1 MRRSVSATGSNTCS
15 QKLWLLASR
24 DRARQIDIR
33 ERLPTGSPSS
43 GLFDRVPKGSCAS
56 RSSGPSLGLMQGWS
70 NSISHSALL
79 KRSLTPDFPTQMTN
93 DELRELNQKRKIHQ
107 IAWVTRDLEKSMKA
121 WVDNLKVGP
130 WTVLTFTEK
139 TLKYLDINGNRVN
152 EPFKFLIGISWIGEI
167 QLELIQPVYGPMIYE
182 AFIQKHGE
190 GLHHFK
196 ERVSQGDIDEVL
208 KEYKEKGI
216 EVTQTGQFKE
226 DFHYYLNTEPKLDF
240 VLELGNCP
248 LLNLPKD
255 EFPIYPS
262 EKD

>member
-1 MRRSVSATGSNTCS
+1 MDGTIAGQATGSTAKTRRVILPSCVVMQEAAS
-15 QKLWLLASR
+15 SSSRRSWGLL
-24 DRARQIDIR
+24 
-33 ERLPTGSPSS
+33 
-43 GLFDRVPKGSCAS
+43 
-56 RSSGPSLGLMQGWS
+56 QGES
-70 NSISHSALL
+70 NSINHSALL
-79 KRSLTPDFPTQMTN
+79 KQSLTPHALTQMTN
-93 DELRELNQKRKIHQ
+93 DELRELNKKRKIHQ

-139 TLKYLDINGNRVN
+139 TLKYLDVDGKRVT

-167 QLELIQPVYGPMIYE
+167 QVELIQPVYGPMIYE

-196 ERVSQGDIDEVL
+196 ERISQDDIDEVL
-208 KEYKEKGI
+208 NEYQERGI

-248 LLNLPKD
+248 LLNLAKD
-255 EFPIYPS
+255 EFPTYPP
-262 EKD
+262 EKA

>member
-1 MRRSVSATGSNTCS
+1 MN
-15 QKLWLLASR
+15 
-24 DRARQIDIR
+24 
-33 ERLPTGSPSS
+33 
-43 GLFDRVPKGSCAS
+43 
-56 RSSGPSLGLMQGWS
+56 
-70 NSISHSALL
+70 
-79 KRSLTPDFPTQMTN
+79 N
-93 DELRELNQKRKIHQ
+93 DELRELNKRRKIHQ
-107 IAWVTRDLEKSMKA
+107 LAWVTRDLEKSMKA

-139 TLKYLDINGNRVN
+139 TLKYLDVDGKRVT

-167 QLELIQPVYGPMIYE
+167 QVELIQPVYGPMIYE

-196 ERVSQGDIDEVL
+196 ERVSQDDIDEVI

-216 EVTQTGQFKE
+216 EVTQTGQFRE

-255 EFPIYPS
+255 EFPTYPPVES
-262 EKD
+262 LAEVGGQVSDKLSLLRETIRPQTKFAAGSSDPSPSLKKATH